1 MPTTNEICTRD
12 GYYTCSRCGERQ
24 MVLHDDK
31 FPVCSRE
38 SALATWTPAL
48 P

>member
-24 MVLHDDK
+24 MVLHDDE
-31 FPVCSRE
+31 FPVCRVIGQGVGMSASRG
-38 SALATWTPAL
+38 
-48 P
+48 